1 MEKIRLLRIT
11 TVPISLHVL
20 LRGQFR
26 YMLAHG
32 FEVHTM
38 SAPGK
43 ETQDVLQEGAQHH
56 VVPMTRKI
64 TPLQDLVCLWQIIRI
79 IRKVRPH
86 IVHTHTPKA
95 GLLGMLAAWLC
106 RVPVRMHTVAGLP
119 LMEATGPKR
128 TILEIVEKVTYACA
142 HRVYPN
148 AGGLKDF
155 IEQSL
160 HVSPRK
166 LTIIGRGSTNGID
179 TSVFQRTPVLA
190 AEAVA
195 IRQRY
200 GIQPEDVVF
209 SFVGRIVRDKGI
221 GELIHAFK
229 RLSETSSERL
239 FLLLIGSFE
248 QDLDPLAPEDYAF
261 LQQDPR
267 VILAGFQ
274 TDVKP
279 WVIASDVFV
288 FPSYREGFP
297 NVVMQAC
304 CLEVPSV
311 VSDINGCNEIIRRGE
326 TGLIVKPKDA
336 EALYTSMHTLM
347 HNATLR
353 QSFSAAAREYVVA
366 NFDQQYVWTALR
378 EEYYR
383 QVAHQKVPLL
393 GASA

>member
-1 MEKIRLLRIT
+1 MEKTRLLRIT
-11 TVPISLHVL
+11 TVPLSLHVL

-26 YMLAHG
+26 YMLAQG

-43 ETQDVLQEGAQHH
+43 ETDDVLLEGAPHH

-64 TPLQDLVCLWQIIRI
+64 TPWQDLVCLWKIIRI
-79 IRKVRPH
+79 MRQVRPH

-95 GLLGMLAAWLC
+95 GLLGMLAAWYC

-119 LMEATGPKR
+119 LMETRGLTR
-128 TILEIVEKVTYACA
+128 RLLEVVEKITYWCA

-148 AGGLKDF
+148 AEGLKEF
-155 IEQSL
+155 IVQRL

-166 LTIIGRGSTNGID
+166 LTVIGRGSTNGID
-179 TSVFQRTPVLA
+179 TTLFKRTPALEEEA
-190 AEAVA
+190 AA
-195 IRQRY
+195 IRQRH
-200 GIQPEDVVF
+200 GIRPGDVVF
-209 SFVGRIVRDKGI
+209 SFVGRIVKDKGI
-221 GELIHAFK
+221 GELIQAFR
-229 RLSETSSERL
+229 RLSEASSERL
-239 FLLLIGSFE
+239 FLLLIGAFE
-248 QDLDPLAPEDYAF
+248 QDLDPLTPEDYAF

-274 TDVKP
+274 RDVKP
-279 WVIASDVFV
+279 WIMASDVFV

-304 CLEVPSV
+304 CLEMPCV

-336 EALYTSMHTLM
+336 GALFTAMNTLM
-347 HNATLR
+347 HDAALR
-353 QSFSAAAREYVVA
+353 QSFSTAARSYVVA
-366 NFDQQYVWTALR
+366 NFDQQYVWTSLR

-383 QVAHQKVPLL
+383 QVADRKVPRLH
-393 GASA
+393 ASA